1 MNPVLII
8 GGAHIDR
15 KGAMEADYI
24 IGASIPGTIEEVVG
38 GGAFNVAANLS
49 RLGFGVTFISPRA
62 DDTNSIKVAN
72 AIKPLS
78 ISDKPVILKGSTPSY
93 TALIDRHGELVAAL
107 ADMKLYDNL
116 SIEAFLTDDVTNKL
130 KNCQILITDANLPE
144 DVLTRISKTISD
156 DCHWYAIAVSPAKVK
171 RYLPVIERIDCL
183 AMNMNEAKAITD
195 RSNSSDL
202 SDLRKTLEQL
212 GLRGA
217 IITNGADEI
226 IAYLNGSEHITLR
239 PKAVD
244 DVADVTGAGDATLSG
259 FVSVIETGGG
269 IKQALEFGI
278 TAARLTIAIKGAQ
291 HPLLTNDLVLKELE
305 QNQ

>member
-15 KGAMEADYI
+15 KGAMETDYI

-116 SIEAFLTDDVTNKL
+116 SSETFLTDDVTNEL
-130 KNCQILITDANLPE
+130 KNCGILITDANLPE
-144 DVLTRISKTISD
+144 DVLGKISQTISD

-183 AMNMNEAKAITD
+183 AMNMNEAKAITE
-195 RSNSSDL
+195 RLNSSDF
-202 SDLRKTLEQL
+202 SELRKTLEQL

-226 IAYLNGSEHITLR
+226 IAYLEGSEHIILK

>member
-1 MNPVLII
+1 
-8 GGAHIDR
+8 
-15 KGAMEADYI
+15 METDYI

-49 RLGFGVTFISPRA
+49 RLGFGVTFISPRTN
-62 DDTNSIKVAN
+62 DTNSIKVAN

-78 ISDKPVILKGSTPSY
+78 ISDNPVICGGSTPSY

-116 SIEAFLTDDVTNKL
+116 SSETFLTDDVIIEL

-144 DVLTRISKTISD
+144 DVLAQISQTISD

-195 RSNSSDL
+195 RSIASDF
-202 SDLRKTLEQL
+202 SELRKSLEQL

-217 IITNGADEI
+217 IITNGADKI
-226 IAYLNGSEHITLR
+226 IAYLNGSEHITLK
-239 PKAVD
+239 PKAVE

>member
-15 KGAMEADYI
+15 KGAMETDYI

-49 RLGFGVTFISPRA
+49 RLGSEVTFISPRA

-78 ISDKPVILKGSTPSY
+78 ISDKSVFCEGSTPSY

-116 SIEAFLTDDVTNKL
+116 SSEAFLKNDVITEL
-130 KNCQILITDANLPE
+130 ENCGILITDANLPE
-144 DVLTRISKTISD
+144 DVFIRISKTISD

-202 SDLRKTLEQL
+202 RKTLEQL

-226 IAYLNGSEHITLR
+226 IAYLNGSEHITLK